1 MTLCPA
7 HVDVPAYIA
16 LIRQGDCAGAVQAIR
31 DRNPFPTAC
40 AMVCEH
46 LCERKR
52 RRSIIDAPV
61 NIRGL
66 KKFTVDTV
74 RADAVPDP
82 PVNVPAGKSVAVV
95 GGCPGEKNRAHPHR
109 AGLGGSI

>member
-46 LCERKR
+46 
-52 RRSIIDAPV
+52 P
-61 NIRGL
+61 
-66 KKFTVDTV
+66 
-74 RADAVPDP
+74 
-82 PVNVPAGKSVAVV
+82 
-95 GGCPGEKNRAHPHR
+95 
-109 AGLGGSI
+109 